1 MLTAIKR
8 FNKENFKVAPK
19 KRISV
24 EAALDSEWFSLFANA
39 ENCNSIISKDIIL
52 AIKNFQS
59 QNLLQKEVFY
69 YLAKIATDTEVQ
81 KLKQAFSII
90 DKDNSGEIE
99 YEEIPKIFSDLK
111 IKASEDELKDIFDT
125 HDFHN
130 DGKVNYSE
138 FIAATLSSVEED
150 RLLSAFRYFDTSDS
164 GYITL
169 DSVIDALKQNNILVN
184 EIGLGQIFT
193 D

>member
-1 MLTAIKR
+1 M
-8 FNKENFKVAPK
+8 
-19 KRISV
+19 
-24 EAALDSEWFSLFANA
+24 
-39 ENCNSIISKDIIL
+39 
-52 AIKNFQS
+52 
-59 QNLLQKEVFY
+59 
-69 YLAKIATDTEVQ
+69 
-81 KLKQAFSII
+81 SII

-99 YEEIPKIFSDLK
+99 YEEIPKIFADLK

-125 HDFHN
+125 LDFHN

-138 FIAATLSSVEED
+138 FIAATLSSVEFAKED

-184 EIGLGQIFT
+184 ETGLGQIFT
-193 D
+193 DLEKVGKKINFEEFKKIFFANNPSQTLMEFYDITFCVIYIDVKIFLLEYFLYK